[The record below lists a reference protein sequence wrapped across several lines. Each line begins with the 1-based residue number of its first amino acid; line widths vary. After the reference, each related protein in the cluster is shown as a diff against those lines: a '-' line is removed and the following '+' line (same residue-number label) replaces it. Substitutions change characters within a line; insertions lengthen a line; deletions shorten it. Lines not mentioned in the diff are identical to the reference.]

1 MVARLRKR
9 LKQEM
14 ALAFLSVSLIALTI
28 VGSVAA
34 YHIFYSQRQLVLVTQ
49 QQVAQRVSQ
58 EVKELLK
65 RSVRHLE
72 LLVISSDF
80 ERQPLSVQSELLFEF
95 FHWKKTHDFIALY
108 AADKTYLFHTH
119 RLYSQSQGLSDSG
132 LIHAALGDVV
142 RTQKSYFGDIVY
154 NSTTGE
160 PSILIAIPVKDVVT
174 GNMTHII
181 VVSLRFK
188 AIWDIMAREAR
199 ESQFSVFLV
208 SDDHRVVAH
217 KDPSVVLAQQRF
229 HLDEG
234 VYVSRGV
241 DGHRAII
248 GKALLSLENRHY
260 VLYSE
265 QSFRHAF
272 SEAREKAIWML
283 VGVLLAFCVAVV
295 LGIQFSRRI
304 TQPLDQLLTGV
315 RSVTKGDLDQ
325 QIEVSGRNELSMLAQ
340 YFNEMTRQLRDLI
353 FELRSKTKDLEAE
366 VCTRVQAEDSLRTLN
381 SELEQRVIE
390 RTQVLQETLDHLQST
405 QESLVQSE
413 KLAGLGAMVAGVAHE
428 LNTPIGNALMM
439 SSTLKEKSQEFEQSL
454 QQGLRKSELQSYTD
468 LVKKGSEI
476 LCLNLNQSARL
487 ISSFKQVAVDQTSYQ
502 RRSFLLSEVVEEI
515 VLTMAPTLRHSSVK
529 VSTSIPD
536 SIRLD
541 SYPGPLGQIL
551 LNLINNAILHA
562 FSEGESGAILIQAKQ
577 EGERLLLTLEDNGKG
592 ISPDHLGRIFDPFF
606 TTRLGQGGS
615 GLGLSIVFNLVKG
628 ILGGSIEV
636 SSELGKGTQFCL
648 DIPLVR

>member
-14 ALAFLSVSLIALTI
+14 ALSFLLVTLIALMI
-28 VGSVAA
+28 VGSVSA
-34 YHIFYSQRQLVLVTQ
+34 YHIYNSQRQLVLVTQ

-58 EVKELLK
+58 EVRGLLM
-65 RSVRHLE
+65 RSIRHLE
-72 LLVISSDF
+72 LLVVTSNFD
-80 ERQPLSVQSELLFEF
+80 RQSLSIQSNILFEF
-95 FHWKKTHDFIALY
+95 FHWKKAHDFIALY
-108 AADKTYLFHTH
+108 SSDKAYLFHTH
-119 RLYSQSQGLSDSG
+119 RVYAQNQGLKDSE
-132 LIHAALGDVV
+132 LIDLALNDVI
-142 RTQKSYFGDIVY
+142 RTQQSYFGEIIY

-160 PSILIAIPVKDVVT
+160 PSILIALPVKDVVT
-174 GNMTHII
+174 GQLANII

-188 AIWDIMAREAR
+188 AIWEIMAREAR

-217 KDPSVVLAQQRF
+217 NDPSVVLAQQRF
-229 HLDEG
+229 HLEEDE
-234 VYVSRGV
+234 YVSRGV
-241 DGHRAII
+241 SGYRAII
-248 GKALLSLENRHY
+248 GQASLSLGNRHY
-260 VLYSE
+260 LVYSE

-272 SEAREKAIWML
+272 SEAREKAGWML
-283 VGVLLAFCVAVV
+283 GGVLLAFLVAVT
-295 LGIQFSRRI
+295 LGIRFSRRI
-304 TQPLDQLLTGV
+304 TQPLDQLMSGV
-315 RSVTKGDLDQ
+315 RSVTSGDLDR
-325 QIEVSGRNELSMLAQ
+325 QIEVSGRNELSILAQ

-366 VCTRVQAEDSLRTLN
+366 VSFRVQAEDSLRTLN
-381 SELEQRVIE
+381 SELEQRVLE
-390 RTQVLQETLDHLQST
+390 RTQILQETLDHLQST

-413 KLAGLGAMVAGVAHE
+413 KLAGLGAMVAGIAHE

-439 SSTLKEKSQEFEQSL
+439 SSTLKEKTQEFEQSL

-515 VLTMAPTLRHSSVK
+515 VLTMAPTLRHSRVK
-529 VSTSIPD
+529 VSASIPD

-562 FSEGESGAILIQAKQ
+562 FSEGESGAIQIQAKQ
-577 EGERLLLTLEDNGKG
+577 EGDRLLLMLEDNGKG
-592 ISPDHLGRIFDPFF
+592 IQPDNLGRIFDPFF

-628 ILGGSIEV
+628 ILGGRIEV
-636 SSELGKGTQFCL
+636 SSELGKGTQFRL
-648 DIPLVR
+648 DIPLIR